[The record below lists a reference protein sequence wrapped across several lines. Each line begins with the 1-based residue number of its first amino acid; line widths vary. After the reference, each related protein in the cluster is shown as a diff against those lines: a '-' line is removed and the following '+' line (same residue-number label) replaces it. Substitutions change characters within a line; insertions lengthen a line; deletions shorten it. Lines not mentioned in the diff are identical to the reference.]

1 MNETL
6 TTLFHVAETGDH
18 QLVDK
23 LLNEQPVLVNKEN
36 ENGLTLLGI
45 AAHFGQIEV
54 VKKLLSHG
62 AEINAV
68 SHSKISFIPQNTAL
82 HAATAGAKSIET
94 IEYLLLSGADC
105 NIKDSEGHT
114 PLHIAA
120 FEGSISIAKLLIE
133 KGAKIYK
140 SNAGKT
146 PLQIADERNHTE
158 FSHFLSQAI
167 I

>member
-1 MNETL
+1 MKEVL
-6 TTLFHVAETGDH
+6 SSLFQAAEIGDH

-45 AAHFGQIEV
+45 AAHYGQIEV
-54 VKKLLSHG
+54 VKTLVSHG

-68 SHSKISFIPQNTAL
+68 SHSNISFIPQNTAL
-82 HAATAGAKSIET
+82 HASIAGAKSIET
-94 IEYLLLSGADC
+94 IEYLLVNGADC

-120 FEGSISIAKLLIE
+120 FEGNISIAKLLIE
-133 KGAKIYK
+133 NGAKIYK
-140 SNAGKT
+140 SHNGKT
-146 PLQIADERNHTE
+146 PIHIAEERSHTE
-158 FSHFLSQAI
+158 FSQYIS
-167 I
+167 

>member
-1 MNETL
+1 MIETI
-6 TTLFHVAETGDH
+6 TTLFHAAEIGDH

-23 LLNEQPVLVNKEN
+23 LLSEQPALVNKEN
-36 ENGLTLLGI
+36 ESGLTLLGI
-45 AAHFGQIEV
+45 AAHFGKIEV
-54 VKKLLSHG
+54 VKNLLSHG
-62 AEINAV
+62 AEINAI

-82 HAATAGAKSIET
+82 HASIAGAKSIET
-94 IEYLLLSGADC
+94 IECLLLNGADC

-120 FEGSISIAKLLIE
+120 FEGSISIAKLLIGN
-133 KGAKIYK
+133 GAKIYK

-146 PLQIADERNHTE
+146 PLHIAEERNHTE

-167 I
+167 N